1 MSLEETIAQAVRV
14 AVREELRQ
22 ALAELQPAN
31 ERPMTSE
38 AAADALGIRPK
49 TLRAWAAEGRI
60 RGTKQGRSWR
70 FTRAQVE
77 AARNACASEV
87 DDALRRLG

>member
-1 MSLEETIAQAVRV
+1 MPIDIPTADDIRAI
-14 AVREELRQ
+14 VREELRQ

-31 ERPMTSE
+31 ERPLTSE
-38 AAADALGIRPK
+38 DAASALGIAPK

-60 RGTKQGRSWR
+60 QGTKQGRSWR

-77 AARNACASEV
+77 AARSPPAAMAEAV
-87 DDALRRLG
+87 LRRMG